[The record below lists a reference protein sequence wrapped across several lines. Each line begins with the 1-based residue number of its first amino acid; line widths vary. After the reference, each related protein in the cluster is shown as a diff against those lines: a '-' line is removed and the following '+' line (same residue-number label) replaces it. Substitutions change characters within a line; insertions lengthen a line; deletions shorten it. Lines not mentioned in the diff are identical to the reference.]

1 MTLRLLSL
9 CTLLSLS
16 CFSMGCDSSTSNSS
30 VSDGASEDAKDEY
43 RRLLKESEAG
53 MATLDEDAK
62 AAGNKPD

>member
-1 MTLRLLSL
+1 
-9 CTLLSLS
+9 
-16 CFSMGCDSSTSNSS
+16 MGCDSSTSNSS